1 MVVVEAEG
9 EVVEATVD
17 TVMTLL
23 NRFQGAARFASIGFG
38 EGFDLFRLTGH
49 EAFELLAGSYED
61 LGFVA
66 R

>member
-1 MVVVEAEG
+1 MVVAEAEG

-23 NRFQGAARFASIGFG
+23 NRSQGAARFASVGSW
-38 EGFDLFRLTGH
+38 EGFDLFRLTCH
-49 EAFELLAGSYED
+49 EAFELFAGSYEN